1 MLLHPNYRFEKCNS
15 RKKFDSFK
23 KKDLVLL
30 EFFISDAKTGARKEW
45 RSSDLLSAIKDTNR
59 CRSKRSEGKIQTR
72 TKK

>member
-30 EFFISDAKTGARKEW
+30 EFFISEMLKQVPEKSGEAMIFC
-45 RSSDLLSAIKDTNR
+45 LP
-59 CRSKRSEGKIQTR
+59 
-72 TKK
+72 